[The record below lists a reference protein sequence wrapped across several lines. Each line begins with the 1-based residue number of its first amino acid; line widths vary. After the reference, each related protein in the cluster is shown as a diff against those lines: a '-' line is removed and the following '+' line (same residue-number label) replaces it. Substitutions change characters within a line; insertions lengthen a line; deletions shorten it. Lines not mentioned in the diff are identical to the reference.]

1 MASLL
6 QKMHCILLSHLVR
19 KKSNILDFLPH
30 RETHDLTHAM
40 LAMPTTILGEV
51 LVKWV
56 EGLQTRLPM
65 CVGGAIFGPLR
76 QRCGTGTGTVGTV
89 TF

>member
-1 MASLL
+1 M
-6 QKMHCILLSHLVR
+6 
-19 KKSNILDFLPH
+19 KKSKILDILSD

-76 QRCGTGTGTVGTV
+76 FRARQRERYCQVLPWAIRSASPQYCI
-89 TF
+89 

>member
-1 MASLL
+1 VGAKES
-6 QKMHCILLSHLVR
+6 QKPLFNSSF
-19 KKSNILDFLPH
+19 KKSYILDFLSV

-40 LAMPTTILGEV
+40 LGMPTTILGEV

-76 QRCGTGTGTVGTV
+76 QRCGTV
-89 TF
+89 TIFYGSGSDF